1 MFATRQGQDQHDF
14 NWNISNTWNMDFKLT
29 LYFSILISFV
39 VEFKHDYSMV
49 YFDSAQKR
57 SVDIIS
63 TQPYITPIMI
73 WK

>member
-1 MFATRQGQDQHDF
+1 
-14 NWNISNTWNMDFKLT
+14 MDFKLT

-39 VEFKHDYSMV
+39 VEFKHDYTMV
-49 YFDSAQKR
+49 YFDLAQKR